1 MEEEILILEE
11 SQHDA
16 KLPVMWRFFSR
27 ITMRKVTSLFMD
39 VVNGKVVNLYVD
51 KYGIEWMA
59 QSKFGFRCRRNAT

>member
-1 MEEEILILEE
+1 MSTEVQIPNVR
-11 SQHDA
+11 QHDA

-39 VVNGKVVNLYVD
+39 VVNGQVVNLYVD